1 MSFSLL
7 DDAWIPV
14 LRKDGTRHLI
24 RPWELTDNY
33 TENPIETLAA
43 PRPDFAGAHIQF
55 LIALFQTAFAPE
67 KEPQWRKWYTSP
79 PSPEE
84 IRSRMQEYADVFRLD
99 GDYPRFMQD
108 STATDA
114 ESKGLAALLI
124 ESPGDNTIK
133 LNTDHFIKRGMVEGL
148 CPACAASA
156 LLTLQINAPSGG
168 QGHRTSVRGGGPLS
182 TILMD
187 LNSTPE
193 GVTLWRTVWL
203 NVLPADTFNGYGGAN
218 ASKTARADMFP
229 WMGPTRISSSDGRQT
244 TPEDT
249 HPLHVYWATP
259 RRIHLDTGA
268 TTTGECSICGAASDK
283 LITTYRTKNYGFD
296 YKGPWLHPLSP
307 YTQNKDD
314 EQLPEHGQPGGVR
327 YKHWLGFM
335 QPTEVKKQAF
345 VVSYFLGKRQGD
357 LSRQHIDT
365 SLRLFAFGYDM
376 DNMKARCWYEGTMP
390 IIWIEPQYV
399 DLYTMETE
407 RAINAAGKTA
417 EFLRFALRAGLRKR
431 KEDVK
436 FDASILTAAETQ
448 FWSATEDEF
457 YSCLKHIRSAIEENR
472 STNEAKKHWLSVLQ
486 KSALEC
492 FHAVILSSPIEN
504 SDPKRIAEAHNDL
517 TRQLYYNT
525 LLEILHLPLPINEQ
539 KDTGK
544 KGKKQKATT

>member
-14 LRKDGTRHLI
+14 LRKHGTRHLI

-43 PRPDFAGAHIQF
+43 PRADFAGAHIQF
-55 LIALFQTAFAPE
+55 LIALFQTALAPD
-67 KEPQWRKWYTSP
+67 KEPQWREWYTSP

-84 IRSRMQEYADVFRLD
+84 IQARMQQYANVFQLED
-99 GDYPRFMQD
+99 EYPRFMQD
-108 STATDA
+108 ATASDA

-133 LNTDHFIKRGMVEGL
+133 LNTDHFIKRGMVAGL

-182 TILMD
+182 TILLD
-187 LNSTPE
+187 T
-193 GVTLWRTVWL
+193 TLWRTVWL
-203 NVLPADTFNGYGGAN
+203 NVLPAATFNTHGGAD
-218 ASKTARADMFP
+218 ASKTARADIFP
-229 WMGPTRISSSDGRQT
+229 WMGSTRVSSSDGRQT
-244 TPEDT
+244 TPDDT

-268 TTTGECSICGAASDK
+268 TTTGECSICGTASDK

-307 YTQNKDD
+307 YTENKDN
-314 EQLPEHGQPGGVR
+314 EYLPEHGQPGGVR

-335 QPTEVKKQAF
+335 QPSKTKKQAF
-345 VVSYFLGKRQGD
+345 VVSYFLDNRQAV
-357 LSRQHIDT
+357 LSRNKIDT
-365 SLRLFAFGYDM
+365 PLRLFAFGYDM

-390 IIWIEPQYV
+390 IVWIEPQYV
-399 DLYTMETE
+399 DTYILEAE

-417 EFLRFALRAGLRKR
+417 EFLRFEFRAGLRKR

-448 FWSATEDEF
+448 FWSSTEDEF
-457 YSCLKHIRSAIEENR
+457 YSYLKNIRSAIEANTSQEETKEQIN
-472 STNEAKKHWLSVLQ
+472 NIKKHWLSILQ
-486 KSALEC
+486 KSALQC

-504 SDPKRIAEAHNDL
+504 SDPKRIAEAHNNL
-517 TRQLYYNT
+517 TRQLYDKT
-525 LLEILHLPLPINEQ
+525 LSEILDLPHAVKEQ